1 VKTAVIVPSY
11 QVAPVLGP
19 VVEELVGLWPGAV
32 IVIDDG
38 STDETTAVARAAGG
52 FVIRHHQNRGKGA
65 ALRTGLEAADDRGFD
80 VAVTVDGDAQH
91 PPAEALRMHE
101 ACRDPHALVIGVRD
115 LEGAGAPRANQL
127 SNGFSNL
134 VLSAFT
140 GRRLGDTQCGLRRY
154 PIAST
159 LALGCQEDGYGF
171 EAEVIIRACA
181 ASIPIVEVP
190 IAVFYPPKE
199 ERISHFHV
207 VRDPSRI
214 VARVLRT
221 VAATRSRQLFGRPA

>member
-1 VKTAVIVPSY
+1 
-11 QVAPVLGP
+11 
-19 VVEELVGLWPGAV
+19 
-32 IVIDDG
+32 
-38 STDETTAVARAAGG
+38 
-52 FVIRHHQNRGKGA
+52 
-65 ALRTGLEAADDRGFD
+65 
-80 VAVTVDGDAQH
+80 
-91 PPAEALRMHE
+91 MHE

-154 PIAST
+154 PIAAT
-159 LALGCQEDGYGF
+159 LALGGQEDGYGY

-181 ASIPIVEVP
+181 AGMPIVEVP
-190 IAVFYPPKE
+190 IAVLYPE

-207 VRDPSRI
+207 VRDPTRI
-214 VARVLRT
+214 VARVVRT
-221 VAATRSRQLFGRPA
+221 VAATRTRQLLARLA